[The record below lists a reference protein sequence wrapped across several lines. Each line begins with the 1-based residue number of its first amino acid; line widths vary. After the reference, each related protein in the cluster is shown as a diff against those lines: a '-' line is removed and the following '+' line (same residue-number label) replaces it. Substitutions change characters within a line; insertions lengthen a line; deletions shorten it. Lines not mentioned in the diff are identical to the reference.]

1 MISVQCLALPKN
13 LVNIQVSENLNAQKE
28 IVLTNCVVV
37 QLMCEIRHTWLL
49 RIPSLLS
56 AYNCGNA
63 RAQHII
69 LDETVTHLISQIS
82 RNRKR
87 KNSVSFFFHWIKTVV
102 FISKTSQDITSKVVD
117 FVKHISLIKSYLK
130 NCFTFVL

>member
-1 MISVQCLALPKN
+1 MSTYLLIPTQKFKFMSIFKMYIKSIQISLLSFKNWITFYADEQMISVQCLALPKN
-13 LVNIQVSENLNAQKE
+13 LVNIQVSENLNAPKE
-28 IVLTNCVVV
+28 IVLNNCVV

-87 KNSVSFFFHWIKTVV
+87 KNSLMF
-102 FISKTSQDITSKVVD
+102 
-117 FVKHISLIKSYLK
+117 
-130 NCFTFVL
+130 